1 MEEKTQSNQ
10 NPEKSTDEK
19 SESTKV
25 EMIEKDEKQINAEE
39 KNEISDLLK
48 GKLKEVIATVEKPQ
62 ISTVEKEEISDLLE
76 DKKTETVEDKTENS
90 VEEDKSDGRQLSD
103 REVNEI
109 RALLSGKIKKA
120 SHNDAEIDY
129 DHLNKQELVELLEE
143 VVEEKDISVIKK
155 QVVEIKT
162 HFIKLN
168 KEEIASELQ
177 DFISEGGNEE
187 DFVHNEDPLEKRFNI
202 AFGVYR
208 HNKAKFSEQ
217 LEKQKIIN
225 LQLKHDILEELK
237 DLINSEETLKKT
249 YDEFKAIQERW
260 KEIGMVPAAE
270 LSELWKNYHFLVE
283 KFFDKVR
290 INNELRDLDMKKNM
304 EAKIALCEKAEE
316 LLMEDSVVKSFK
328 LLQKYHDEYREIGPA
343 PSDKR
348 DELWERFKAATDKIN
363 EKRREYYAGIQ
374 NIQED
379 NYKAKLALIEQV
391 KEVVSQEFE
400 TIKDW
405 NQNTDKVNAL
415 LKTWKTIGRV
425 PKAHND
431 EVWETFRG
439 HLNNFFERKRS
450 FFSEV
455 KDQQMNNY
463 NKKLDLCI
471 EAENLQDSTDWKATT
486 NKLISL
492 QKEWKAI
499 GPVPR
504 RHSDKIWKRFRAACD
519 IFFNN
524 KTAHF
529 KGRKEEEK
537 NNLKAK
543 EEIIAKIMAFKP
555 TKDKNK
561 NLDKL
566 KDFQR
571 SWVEIGYVP
580 FDKKDK
586 VQADYRDAVDALLD
600 KMQIKKS
607 ELTKEDFKEKVEIM
621 KNSPDADRVISKERA
636 FLSAKIKK
644 LQEDVT
650 LWENNI
656 GFFTVSSKS
665 STFKDDFQKKIDKA
679 KKEIELIKEKI
690 RML

>member
-1 MEEKTQSNQ
+1 MEEKIQSNQ
-10 NPEKSTDEK
+10 NPEQSTDENSK
-19 SESTKV
+19 TEKV
-25 EMIEKDEKQINAEE
+25 EMTK
-39 KNEISDLLK
+39 KNEVQLSA
-48 GKLKEVIATVEKPQ
+48 KER
-62 ISTVEKEEISDLLE
+62 EEISTLLKTKTQSNKPKAADSQ
-76 DKKTETVEDKTENS
+76 DKQAEPQENPKTEEEKVDAAPKKAETVN
-90 VEEDKSDGRQLSD
+90 QLSEEE
-103 REVNEI
+103 RNEI
-109 RALLSGKIKKA
+109 RQLLSGKISKT
-120 SHNDAEIDY
+120 SYDEHEIDY
-129 DHLNKQELVELLEE
+129 DHLNKQELVELLED
-143 VVEEKDISVIKK
+143 VVLDKDISHIKK
-155 QVVEIKT
+155 QVAEIKT

-177 DFISEGGNEE
+177 DFLAEGGDEE
-187 DFVHNEDPLEKRFNI
+187 EFKHNEDPLEKRFNI

-208 HNKAKFSEQ
+208 HNKAKYSEQ
-217 LEKQKIIN
+217 LEKQKIVN
-225 LQLKHDILEELK
+225 LQKKHDILEELK
-237 DLINSEETLKKT
+237 ELINSEETLKKT

-290 INNELRDLDMKKNM
+290 INNELRDLDLKKNM

-316 LLMEDSVVKSFK
+316 LLVEDSVVKSFK

-343 PSDKR
+343 PSDKK

-391 KEVVSQEFE
+391 QEVVSQEFE
-400 TIKDW
+400 SIKDW
-405 NQNTDKVNAL
+405 NSNTDKVNNL

-439 HLNNFFERKRS
+439 HLNNFFERKRK
-450 FFSEV
+450 FFGEV

-463 NKKLDLCI
+463 NLKLNLCV
-471 EAENLQDSTDWKATT
+471 EAENLQDSTDWKQTT
-486 NKLISL
+486 NKLIKL

-519 IFFNN
+519 VFFNN
-524 KTAHF
+524 KSSHF

-543 EEIIAKIMAFKP
+543 EDLIEKIKAFNP
-555 TKDKNK
+555 TEDKKN
-561 NLDKL
+561 NLDTL
-566 KDFQR
+566 KEFQR
-571 SWVEIGYVP
+571 SWVEIGFVP

-586 VQADYRDAVDALLD
+586 VQSEYREAVDSLLD

-607 ELTKEDFKEKVEIM
+607 ELSQEDFKEKVEIM
-621 KNSPDADRVISKERA
+621 KNSPDSDRVISKERA
-636 FLSAKIKK
+636 FLSNKIKK

-679 KKEIELIKEKI
+679 KKEIEQIKEKI

>member
-25 EMIEKDEKQINAEE
+25 EMIEKNEKQINSEE
-39 KNEISDLLK
+39 RNEISDLLK
-48 GKLKEVIATVEKPQ
+48 GKQPEEISSAVEPQ
-62 ISTVEKEEISDLLE
+62 ISTAEKEEISDLLE
-76 DKKTETVEDKTENS
+76 DKKVEPAEPVK
-90 VEEDKSDGRQLSD
+90 VVGRQLSD
-103 REVNEI
+103 NEVNEI
-109 RALLSGKIKKA
+109 KALLSGKIKKTT
-120 SHNDAEIDY
+120 NEDAEIDY

-177 DFISEGGNEE
+177 DFISEGGNED
-187 DFVHNEDPLEKRFNI
+187 DFVHNADPLEQRFNI

-217 LEKQKIIN
+217 LEKQKIVN

-237 DLINSEETLKKT
+237 ELINSEETLKKT

-290 INNELRDLDMKKNM
+290 INNELRDLDLRKNM

-316 LLMEDSVVKSFK
+316 LLMEESVVKSFK

-374 NIQED
+374 NVQED

-425 PKAHND
+425 PKVHND

-471 EAENLQDSTDWKATT
+471 EAENLKDSTDWKETT

-519 IFFNN
+519 VFFNN

-529 KGRKEEEK
+529 KGRKDEEK
-537 NNLKAK
+537 NNLKVK
-543 EEIIAKIMAFKP
+543 EEIIAKIIAFKP

-561 NLDKL
+561 NLEAL

-586 VQADYRDAVDALLD
+586 VQTEYRDAVDSLLD

-621 KNSPDADRVISKERA
+621 KNSPDSERVISKERA
-636 FLSAKIKK
+636 FLSSKIKK

-679 KKEIELIKEKI
+679 KKEIDLIKEKI

>member
-1 MEEKTQSNQ
+1 MEENTQSNQ
-10 NPEKSTDEK
+10 NPEESTDEK
-19 SESTKV
+19 SKSTKV
-25 EMIEKDEKQINAEE
+25 EMIKENEKQISTEE
-39 KNEISDLLK
+39 KTELSDLLK
-48 GKLKEVIATVEKPQ
+48 GKQQEQNIVSAEPQ
-62 ISTVEKEEISDLLE
+62 ISATEKEEISDLLE
-76 DKKTETVEDKTENS
+76 DKKVETLEDNQADSVEDKS
-90 VEEDKSDGRQLSD
+90 IGRQISD
-103 REVNEI
+103 KEAYEI
-109 RALLSGKIKKA
+109 KALLSGKVKK
-120 SHNDAEIDY
+120 SISEDAEIDY

-143 VVEEKDISVIKK
+143 VVEEKDISVIKR

-177 DFISEGGNEE
+177 DFISDGGNEE
-187 DFVHNEDPLEKRFNI
+187 EFVHNEDPLEKRFNI

-208 HNKAKFSEQ
+208 HNKAKFSEH
-217 LEKQKIIN
+217 LEKQKIVN
-225 LQLKHDILEELK
+225 LQLKHEILDELK
-237 DLINSEETLKKT
+237 ELINSEETLKKT

-316 LLMEDSVVKSFK
+316 LLMEESVVKSFK

-348 DELWERFKAATDKIN
+348 DELWDRFKAATDKIN

-374 NIQED
+374 NVQED

-439 HLNNFFERKRS
+439 QLNNFFDRKRN
-450 FFSEV
+450 FFGEV

-463 NKKLDLCI
+463 NKKLDLCL

-492 QKEWKAI
+492 QKEWKDI

-519 IFFNN
+519 VFFNN

-543 EEIIAKIMAFKP
+543 EEIIAKIIAFKP

-561 NLDKL
+561 NLDTL

-586 VQADYRDAVDALLD
+586 VHADYRDAVDALLD
-600 KMQIKKS
+600 RMQIKKS

-621 KNSPDADRVISKERA
+621 KNAPDADRVISKERA

-679 KKEIELIKEKI
+679 KKEIDLIKEKI

>member
-1 MEEKTQSNQ
+1 MEENMQSNQ
-10 NPEKSTDEK
+10 NPEQSSDEK
-19 SESTKV
+19 SKSTKV
-25 EMIEKDEKQINAEE
+25 EMVEKNEKQINPEE
-39 KNEISDLLK
+39 RNDISDLLK
-48 GKLKEVIATVEKPQ
+48 GKKQEEKVTPAKPQ
-62 ISTVEKEEISDLLE
+62 ITEAEKEEISNLLE
-76 DKKTETVEDKTENS
+76 DKKVDTVEVDGDTAEDDKE
-90 VEEDKSDGRQLSD
+90 VGRQLSNK
-103 REVNEI
+103 EINEI
-109 RALLSGKIKKA
+109 KALLSGKVKKSA
-120 SHNDAEIDY
+120 DENAEIDY
-129 DHLNKQELVELLEE
+129 DHLNKQELVELLED
-143 VVEEKDISVIKK
+143 VVEEKDISVIKR

-177 DFISEGGNEE
+177 DFISEGGKEE
-187 DFVHNEDPLEKRFNI
+187 EFTHSEDPLEKRFNI

-208 HNKAKFSEQ
+208 HNKAKYSEQ
-217 LEKQKIIN
+217 MEKQKVAN

-237 DLINSEETLKKT
+237 ELISSEETLKKT
-249 YDEFKAIQERW
+249 YDEFKLIQERW

-290 INNELRDLDMKKNM
+290 INNELRDLDLKKNM

-316 LLMEDSVVKSFK
+316 LLLEESVVKSFK

-348 DELWERFKAATDKIN
+348 DELWDRFKAATDKIN

-374 NIQED
+374 NIQEE

-391 KEVVSQEFE
+391 KEVVSNEFE

-439 HLNNFFERKRS
+439 NLNNFFERKRS
-450 FFSEV
+450 FFSDV

-471 EAENLQDSTDWKATT
+471 EAENLQDSTNWKETT
-486 NKLISL
+486 SKLISL

-519 IFFNN
+519 VFFNN
-524 KTAHF
+524 KNAHF

-543 EEIIAKIMAFKP
+543 EEIIANIIAFVP
-555 TKDKNK
+555 TKDKKK
-561 NLDKL
+561 NLDTL
-566 KDFQR
+566 KEFQR
-571 SWVEIGYVP
+571 SWVEIGFVP
-580 FDKKDK
+580 FDKKDEI
-586 VQADYRDAVDALLD
+586 QADYREAVDALLD

-607 ELTKEDFKEKVEIM
+607 ELSKEDFKEKVEIM
-621 KNSPDADRVISKERA
+621 KNSPDSDRVISKERA
-636 FLSAKIKK
+636 FLNSKINK
-644 LQEDVT
+644 LQEEVT

-656 GFFTVSSKS
+656 GFFTVTSKS

-679 KKEIELIKEKI
+679 KKEIDQIKEKI